1 MLELIKRNRLLFAA
15 AGILILLIVLLSYRA
30 RRPAEARVIDETFSA
45 VAYPFQAGFSKTA
58 NAVSGLFDRYSS
70 IQFNLLREQLKFKED
85 DPKRRVYAEVIGESA
100 DNFHHTLLI
109 NKGHLAGIRRNYPVV
124 LREGVVGRIQSA
136 TALQSIVQLIVDRRH
151 RFPVIIQRS
160 RERLILEGSGGG
172 SFRLAAPD
180 RGIVL
185 GQGSQLRMERIRML
199 ADVEQGDRVITSG
212 LAGIFP
218 KGLLVGVINETLGF
232 SCYRRRI
239 AVAAVDRRALR
250 GDFGPETQP
259 DAAGRAPARPAVA
272 RAVAVRLCGHR
283 RAGAGRLLPRNRGCL
298 RRQLFPGFA
307 AGLVRGSVGL

>member
-58 NAVSGLFDRYSS
+58 NAVSGLFDRYVSLVHLKEENEELQLRIQALEEELNHHINSS

-218 KGLLVGVINETLGF
+218 KGLLVGVITGVSRERHELFQTARIEPVVNFYKIEGVYVITRDRDDPEQPFF
-232 SCYRRRI
+232 SN
-239 AVAAVDRRALR
+239 
-250 GDFGPETQP
+250 Q
-259 DAAGRAPARPAVA
+259 
-272 RAVAVRLCGHR
+272 
-283 RAGAGRLLPRNRGCL
+283 
-298 RRQLFPGFA
+298 
-307 AGLVRGSVGL
+307 